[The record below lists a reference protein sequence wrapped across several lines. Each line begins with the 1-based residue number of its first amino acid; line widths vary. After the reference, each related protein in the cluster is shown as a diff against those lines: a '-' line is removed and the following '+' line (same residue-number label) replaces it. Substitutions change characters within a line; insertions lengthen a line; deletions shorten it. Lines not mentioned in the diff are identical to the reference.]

1 MQIRVIF
8 TNQSAGKV
16 KANALEKLIKN
27 GQVAAYYEDQWIS
40 VKEIRSNT
48 SPHEVDVINKVV
60 CIS

>member
-1 MQIRVIF
+1 VQIRVIF

-48 SPHEVDVINKVV
+48 SPHEVDVINKGV